1 MTAES
6 VANLGAYAS
15 NYGPSV
21 PTQGGTRALAGPYRT
36 PVLHVRVRAAY
47 TNTAPTDAY
56 RGAGRPENVYLL
68 ERLIDKAAQELG
80 MDPAELRRRNLVAAD
95 AMPHRTPLG
104 QNYDSGDFATILE
117 TACEASGWRAAR
129 RSPGAGEGVPDR
141 LRGIG
146 LAFYVDPCGANRNQ
160 WAALRFDAE
169 GAATVL
175 VGSQST
181 GQGHET
187 AYAQIVADH
196 LGIPA
201 GQVRVLQGD
210 TDLIAHGSGSSGSRS
225 LPTGGNAVL
234 RAAKEAAERGRA
246 VAARLLEARVDDIRF
261 SDGRYRIAGTDRS
274 LSFAEVARAS
284 FDPALRPEAE
294 SLGLDGEVNH
304 MARAVTFANGCHVCE
319 VEVERATGVVR
330 IVRYVAVDDFGRILN
345 PLLVAGQVHGGV
357 AQGVGQALCEHAV
370 YDKAS
375 GQLIAGSFMD
385 YTLPRA
391 DESAV
396 LRRPPRRDTV
406 PDQPAGREGLRR
418 GRLDRGAGGRDE
430 RGGPCA
436 PRLRRARCDRDAGHT
451 RGNLARPARAVA
463 APAKGRSRQVMTS
476 WRNRKTLILSRTD
489 MMGLL
494 EPGEYVDCVETAYRR
509 HGEGRCYLEPKGHIV
524 LDKYPGEWE
533 VMPSYIEEP
542 AGAGVAEAAA
552 CKWVSIREHNR
563 AKFDLP
569 TVFSILVYTE
579 PETGFPLAIVDGSY
593 HTMMRTGASA
603 AVSIRWLARKDASV
617 LALVG
622 AGDVGIGSLRTCA
635 AVRDWSE
642 VRVWSRTQA
651 TLDAFM
657 ESEAP
662 RHPGLM
668 LKPSTDLEAVVR
680 GADAVVTTTTGAD
693 PVVRDEWIVDGAH
706 IAALGSDLAGN
717 QELES
722 AIAARARIFVD
733 DIRQC
738 VPDGEINVPIKEG
751 AITADDVA
759 GEIGAVI
766 CGSLEGRRDDAEVT
780 LFDSTGIAIQDSAT
794 VPLEYQR
801 AVEAGV
807 GIEKKMIST

>member
-1 MTAES
+1 
-6 VANLGAYAS
+6 
-15 NYGPSV
+15 
-21 PTQGGTRALAGPYRT
+21 
-36 PVLHVRVRAAY
+36 
-47 TNTAPTDAY
+47 
-56 RGAGRPENVYLL
+56 
-68 ERLIDKAAQELG
+68 
-80 MDPAELRRRNLVAAD
+80 
-95 AMPHRTPLG
+95 
-104 QNYDSGDFATILE
+104 
-117 TACEASGWRAAR
+117 
-129 RSPGAGEGVPDR
+129 
-141 LRGIG
+141 
-146 LAFYVDPCGANRNQ
+146 
-160 WAALRFDAE
+160 
-169 GAATVL
+169 
-175 VGSQST
+175 
-181 GQGHET
+181 
-187 AYAQIVADH
+187 
-196 LGIPA
+196 
-201 GQVRVLQGD
+201 
-210 TDLIAHGSGSSGSRS
+210 
-225 LPTGGNAVL
+225 
-234 RAAKEAAERGRA
+234 
-246 VAARLLEARVDDIRF
+246 
-261 SDGRYRIAGTDRS
+261 
-274 LSFAEVARAS
+274 
-284 FDPALRPEAE
+284 
-294 SLGLDGEVNH
+294 
-304 MARAVTFANGCHVCE
+304 
-319 VEVERATGVVR
+319 
-330 IVRYVAVDDFGRILN
+330 
-345 PLLVAGQVHGGV
+345 
-357 AQGVGQALCEHAV
+357 
-370 YDKAS
+370 
-375 GQLIAGSFMD
+375 
-385 YTLPRA
+385 
-391 DESAV
+391 
-396 LRRPPRRDTV
+396 
-406 PDQPAGREGLRR
+406 
-418 GRLDRGAGGRDE
+418 
-430 RGGPCA
+430 
-436 PRLRRARCDRDAGHT
+436 
-451 RGNLARPARAVA
+451 
-463 APAKGRSRQVMTS
+463 MTS

-494 EPGEYVDCVETAYRR
+494 EPGEYVDCVETAFRR

-542 AGAGVAEAAA
+542 AGADVTEAAA

-651 TLDAFM
+651 TLDNFM

-662 RHPGLM
+662 RHPGLN
-668 LKPSTDLEAVVR
+668 LVPSTDLEAVVR

-693 PVVRDEWIVDGAH
+693 PVVKDAWIADGTH

-751 AITADDVA
+751 IIAADDVA

-766 CGSLEGRRDDAEVT
+766 CSQIEGRRNAAEIT

>member
-1 MTAES
+1 M
-6 VANLGAYAS
+6 AS
-15 NYGPSV
+15 
-21 PTQGGTRALAGPYRT
+21 
-36 PVLHVRVRAAY
+36 
-47 TNTAPTDAY
+47 D
-56 RGAGRPENVYLL
+56 
-68 ERLIDKAAQELG
+68 
-80 MDPAELRRRNLVAAD
+80 
-95 AMPHRTPLG
+95 
-104 QNYDSGDFATILE
+104 
-117 TACEASGWRAAR
+117 CE
-129 RSPGAGEGVPDR
+129 V
-141 LRGIG
+141 
-146 LAFYVDPCGANRNQ
+146 
-160 WAALRFDAE
+160 
-169 GAATVL
+169 
-175 VGSQST
+175 
-181 GQGHET
+181 H
-187 AYAQIVADH
+187 
-196 LGIPA
+196 
-201 GQVRVLQGD
+201 
-210 TDLIAHGSGSSGSRS
+210 
-225 LPTGGNAVL
+225 
-234 RAAKEAAERGRA
+234 
-246 VAARLLEARVDDIRF
+246 
-261 SDGRYRIAGTDRS
+261 
-274 LSFAEVARAS
+274 
-284 FDPALRPEAE
+284 
-294 SLGLDGEVNH
+294 H
-304 MARAVTFANGCHVCE
+304 MARAVTFSNGCHVCE
-319 VEVERATGVVR
+319 VEIGRATGVVR
-330 IVRYVAVDDFGRILN
+330 IVRYTAVDDFGRILN
-345 PLLVAGQVHGGV
+345 PLLVEGQCHGAI
-357 AQGVGQALCEHAV
+357 AQGIGQALTEHAV
-370 YDKAS
+370 YDEAS
-375 GQLIAGSFMD
+375 GQLLAGSFMD

-391 DESAV
+391 DDLPFFDGHFAV
-396 LRRPPRRDTV
+396 IPCLTNALGV
-406 PDQPAGREGLRR
+406 KGCGEAG
-418 GRLDRGAGGRDE
+418 AI
-430 RGGPCA
+430 
-436 PRLRRARCDRDAGHT
+436 
-451 RGNLARPARAVA
+451 A
-463 APAKGRSRQVMTS
+463 APAAVMNAVADALRDHGGHDAVEMPATPEAIWRILHEQSPSDQMKDRQIMTS

-494 EPGEYVDCVETAYRR
+494 EPGEYVDCVETAFRR

-542 AGAGVAEAAA
+542 AGADVTEAAA

-603 AVSIRWLARKDASV
+603 AVSIRWLARKDASL

-651 TLDAFM
+651 TLDNFM

-662 RHPGLM
+662 RHPGLN
-668 LKPSTDLEAVVR
+668 LVPSTDLEAVVR
-680 GADAVVTTTTGAD
+680 SADAVVTTTTGAD
-693 PVVRDEWIVDGAH
+693 PVVKDAWIADGTH

-751 AITADDVA
+751 IIAADDVA

-766 CGSLEGRRDDAEVT
+766 CGRLEGRRDDAEIT

-794 VPLEYQR
+794 VPLEFQR

>member
-1 MTAES
+1 M
-6 VANLGAYAS
+6 
-15 NYGPSV
+15 
-21 PTQGGTRALAGPYRT
+21 
-36 PVLHVRVRAAY
+36 
-47 TNTAPTDAY
+47 
-56 RGAGRPENVYLL
+56 
-68 ERLIDKAAQELG
+68 
-80 MDPAELRRRNLVAAD
+80 
-95 AMPHRTPLG
+95 
-104 QNYDSGDFATILE
+104 
-117 TACEASGWRAAR
+117 
-129 RSPGAGEGVPDR
+129 
-141 LRGIG
+141 
-146 LAFYVDPCGANRNQ
+146 AFYVDPCGANRNQ
-160 WAALRFDAE
+160 WVALRFDAE

-175 VGSQST
+175 IGSQST

-196 LGIPA
+196 LRIPV
-201 GQVRVLQGD
+201 GHVRVRQGD
-210 TDLIAHGSGSSGSRS
+210 TDIVAHGSGSSGSRS
-225 LPTGGNAVL
+225 FAYGGNAVL
-234 RAAKEAAERGRA
+234 RAADEAAEKGRA
-246 VAARLLEARVDDIRF
+246 VAAALLEAREADVRF
-261 SDGRYRIAGTDRS
+261 EGGRYRIAGTDRAAG
-274 LSFAEVARAS
+274 FAEVARAS

-294 SLGLDGEVNH
+294 TLGLDVEVNH
-304 MARAVTFANGCHVCE
+304 VGRAATFANGCHVCE
-319 VEVERATGVVR
+319 VEIERATGRVR
-330 IVRYVAVDDFGRILN
+330 IVRYTTVDDFGRILN
-345 PLLVAGQVHGGV
+345 PLLAEGQNHGAI
-357 AQGVGQALCEHAV
+357 AQGIGQGVCEHAV
-370 YDKAS
+370 YD
-375 GQLIAGSFMD
+375 GGE
-385 YTLPRA
+385 RA
-391 DESAV
+391 TVGGLVHGLHAAAR
-396 LRRPPRRDTV
+396 RRPAVPGRAVRRGTV
-406 PDQPAGREGLRR
+406 PHQPAGREGPGR
-418 GRLDRGAGGRDE
+418 GRLDRVSGGGHECGGR
-430 RGGPCA
+430 CA
-436 PRLRRARCDRDAGHT
+436 PRPWRPRRGHHAGHA
-451 RGNLARPARAVA
+451 RGDLAHPARAIA
-463 APAKGRSRQVMTS
+463 CRAKRRNRSTMTS

-494 EPGEYVDCVETAYRR
+494 EPGEYVDCVETAFRR

-542 AGAGVAEAAA
+542 AGAGVTEAAA

-662 RHPGLM
+662 RHPGLK
-668 LKPSTDLEAVVR
+668 LVPSTDLEGVVR

-693 PVVRDEWIVDGAH
+693 PVVKDAWIADGTH

-717 QELES
+717 QELQS

-738 VPDGEINVPIKEG
+738 VPDGEINVPITEG
-751 AITADDVA
+751 AIAADDVA

-766 CGSLEGRRDDAEVT
+766 CGRLEGRRDDAEVT
-780 LFDSTGIAIQDSAT
+780 LFDSTGNRDPGFGDGPARVSARGRGRRRHREKDDLDLT
-794 VPLEYQR
+794 PSVP
-801 AVEAGV
+801 
-807 GIEKKMIST
+807 MISRSPSPRAF